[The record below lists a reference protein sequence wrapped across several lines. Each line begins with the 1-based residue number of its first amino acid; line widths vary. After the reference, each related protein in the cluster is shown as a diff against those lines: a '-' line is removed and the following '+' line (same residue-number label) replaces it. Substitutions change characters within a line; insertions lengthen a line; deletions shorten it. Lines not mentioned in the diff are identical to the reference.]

1 MNPALTE
8 PASPDAD
15 LSADDPAVAPAA
27 KDADPPNDDDDD
39 DDDDNDEEE
48 GTALESVIRH
58 NLGLIHAEGGRT
70 ELALEEYGRSRD
82 IKVALAGESHPEV
95 AVTLNAMGAL
105 HGTMGEKDR
114 ALAHFRQAL
123 HIFRMH
129 SAELGDDDPSVV
141 STIRNIR
148 LIERSSLMGGRE
160 DRLTMD

>member
-1 MNPALTE
+1 MARWDEAAEMYEGALRE
-8 PASPDAD
+8 H
-15 LSADDPAVAPAA
+15 LA
-27 KDADPPNDDDDD
+27 KRRAGDDDDD
-39 DDDDNDEEE
+39 DDDDDEE